1 MECPEGAGPKF
12 NELLRFGGATQL
24 IESLLQYIIWGF
36 VWVILGICLGDFHAD
51 CWHVDFDV
59 PPPSSSPPIS
69 MDFRIFG
76 TSKGCDR
83 IHKGSL

>member
-36 VWVILGICLGDFHAD
+36 VSVILGICLGDFHAD

-76 TSKGCDR
+76 TSRGCDR